1 MILGVSVYTEP
12 FNREVHGFVATATVD
27 LSLDLYSVCA
37 MRRHCATIGVRVKC
51 PHVAGAPAA
60 PVVLLSSRIMNAIY
74 LPSSSRQRML

>member
-37 MRRHCATIGVRVKC
+37 MRRHCATIVRVEC
-51 PHVAGAPAA
+51 PHVARAPAA
-60 PVVLLSSRIMNAIY
+60 PVVLLSGRIMNAIY